1 MAERLE
7 EITERHLNRPRLDGT
22 PWCTYCSQRFP
33 CDVKVA
39 LAEAE
44 RLRSESSAAVG
55 AAAKYLAEVERLR
68 GVVEAGKA
76 LLIQSQLKED
86 RSNWEEWYEVCVP
99 EWEALRAALAE
110 LEAKP

>member
-1 MAERLE
+1 MTDTERLL
-7 EITERHLNRPRLDGT
+7 EITERHLNRPKLDGT
-22 PWCTYCSQRFP
+22 PWCTYCSQRYP

-39 LAEAE
+39 
-44 RLRSESSAAVG
+44 
-55 AAAKYLAEVERLR
+55 LAEVERLR
-68 GVVEAGKA
+68 GVVEAAAA

-110 LEAKP
+110 LAAKP

>member
-1 MAERLE
+1 MVAGPGDPYATIAVLRDQCERQQAEMKL
-7 EITERHLNRPRLDGT
+7 L
-22 PWCTYCSQRFP
+22 
-33 CDVKVA
+33 K
-39 LAEAE
+39 AEA
-44 RLRSESSAAVG
+44 
-55 AAAKYLAEVERLR
+55 ERLR

-110 LEAKP
+110 PKAKP